1 MRRQK
6 IMVYNGE
13 EDVRFDK
20 NLKAIRK
27 EVSQAIGAFVFDPED
42 FKEDAKSFSVEAYR
56 LPEEGL
62 LEYARLATRLREQ
75 F

>member
-1 MRRQK
+1 MRSQK

-27 EVSQAIGAFVFDPED
+27 EVSQANGTFVFDPED

-62 LEYARLATRLREQ
+62 LEYARLATNLRE
-75 F
+75 